1 MRVDTQLKLDDM
13 KENNYNK
20 NKPCCFVVVQQS
32 DITRSTLNERLT
44 TTLSQV
50 IKGFI
55 IYTQRRYKN
64 GGRKSS

>member
-55 IYTQRRYKN
+55 V
-64 GGRKSS
+64 